1 MVNRELIRRDFRFI
15 TPKFNLAPSNP
26 PIEDSPDDVEDEKIE
41 ETAMENKTLADYL
54 REDLPEEEPQ
64 IVDADAENWA
74 IEVEHVRDR
83 FGEEEKSDTGNY
95 MFRIRRMN
103 KYLIKLKSL
112 ATNTGNQAIQNFI
125 YACEKALNS
134 IELSERRLNKDINQK
149 SLSEMTE
156 VREVKIEKAH
166 ELINLRNK
174 VKDQIDLFDNL
185 SDKCSEILVNTLILH
200 RPN

>member
-156 VREVKIEKAH
+156 VREEIGRAH
-166 ELINLRNK
+166 
-174 VKDQIDLFDNL
+174 V
-185 SDKCSEILVNTLILH
+185 
-200 RPN
+200 